1 MMTKEAA
8 LEVVK
13 QIGLAK
19 SGKMTAAFRDGFVN
33 GYLTKALPPEQTI
46 VKLAERTGI
55 PDKLIKMAMVKKAI
69 GPLGLMIG
77 GYALSQLP
85 GALRAGW
92 RYMRPG
98 LGSGITSSHFGG
110 FAPGEAAD
118 FEKLVTR
125 MALLNAE
132 TQGRQQKLRWAMNP
146 MGGGAPFMTSPP
158 A

>member
-8 LEVVK
+8 IEVLK

-19 SGKMTAAFRDGFVN
+19 SGRMSSAFREGFVS
-33 GYLTKALPPEQTI
+33 GYLANALPPERTI
-46 VKLAERTGI
+46 TKLAEKTGI
-55 PDKLIKMAMVKKAI
+55 PGELIKMAMVKKAI
-69 GPLGLMIG
+69 GPLGLMLG
-77 GYALSQLP
+77 GYALSQAP
-85 GALRAGW
+85 AAMRAGW
-92 RYMRPG
+92 KYMRPG
-98 LGSGITSSHFGG
+98 LGSGITSGHFGG
-110 FAPGEAAD
+110 FAPGESAD

-146 MGGGAPFMTSPP
+146 MGGGAPFMTNSP